1 MPTEYTL
8 QELAKLADVTP
19 RTVRYYIAQG
29 LLPSPTQAGSAAR
42 YNEAHLERLRL
53 IKKLQAAHLPLAAI
67 RAQFRGMGDE
77 QIATMADST
86 PVEPSRTSAVD
97 YIRSL
102 LGEPPLPRPGAAPAR
117 PPTRAAVVD
126 LDDAGTFYR
135 RAADPEPPASAIP
148 AAPAPAPGQSAPP
161 PPATTSQSEPDR
173 AQWERVSIS
182 PDIELHIR
190 RPLTRLQNRRVERL
204 ISIARQLIEED

>member
-8 QELAKLADVTP
+8 QGLAKLADVTP

-77 QIATMADST
+77 QIATMSEAT
-86 PVEPSRTSAVD
+86 PAEPSQSSAVD
-97 YIRSL
+97 YIRTL
-102 LGEPPLPRPGAAPAR
+102 LGEAPLPRPVAAPAR
-117 PPTRAAVVD
+117 PPTKAAEVD
-126 LDDAGTFYR
+126 LDDARTFLR
-135 RAADPEPPASAIP
+135 RVAEPEPPSP
-148 AAPAPAPGQSAPP
+148 AAPAPSQPAPQ
-161 PPATTSQSEPDR
+161 PPASPSQSEPDR
-173 AQWERVSIS
+173 AQWERVSLS